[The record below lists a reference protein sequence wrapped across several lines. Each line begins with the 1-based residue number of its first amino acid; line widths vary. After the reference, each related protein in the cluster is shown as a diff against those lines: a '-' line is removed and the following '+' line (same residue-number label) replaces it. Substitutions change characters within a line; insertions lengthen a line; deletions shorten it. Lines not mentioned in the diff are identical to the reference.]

1 MYLAG
6 GVLSLEQI
14 PAPGSRPEDVDKIP
28 YVSALIFAD
37 K

>member
-14 PAPGSRPEDVDKIP
+14 PVQGSRPEDIDKIP
-28 YVSALIFAD
+28 YVSTLIFAD